1 MMEKVIPYLTIINQ
15 DIAIKLYEKIDFD
28 DDMDFE
34 TKMQRY
40 KPLKFLNYIQY
51 QNGNIENIRRFYGKY
66 QKQWLE
72 RINTLI
78 DTYGLYENENIINLI
93 IAYVNIANQGAIVF
107 NYINAILKGILQRD
121 ICDSYE
127 GIKEHLESN
136 LQWKKGISSLIFEPK
151 IDNEY
156 IDKIVEIDK
165 NEVKILEN
173 NDFYHIISKNTNDFA
188 KHLMSKNK
196 SIFKKFIF
204 WLGRYKQKL
213 QKLKYDIQNYS
224 IQNLILWLS
233 WTTNKNSFNWTYID
247 KIVKTFI
254 NNGLAY
260 DFRGALEYIKN
271 VVDRKNVATLE
282 NVLYKA
288 EKQVVAAFNGQKIET
303 NNIQDFTDEIE
314 YVSRRFGV

>member
-1 MMEKVIPYLTIINQ
+1 MMEKVIPYLTIIDQ
-15 DIAIKLYEKIDFD
+15 DIAIKLYKKNDFN

-51 QNGNIENIRRFYGKY
+51 QNGNIENIHRFYGKY

-78 DTYGLYENENIINLI
+78 DTYDLYGNENIINLI

-121 ICDSYE
+121 ISDSYE
-127 GIKEHLESN
+127 VVKEHLESN

-151 IDNEY
+151 IENEY
-156 IDKIVEIDK
+156 INKIDKVDKIELK
-165 NEVKILEN
+165 TLEK
-173 NDFYHIISKNTNDFA
+173 NDFYHIISKNTNDFT
-188 KHLMSKNK
+188 KYLMSKNK
-196 SIFKKFIF
+196 SFLKKFIF

-233 WTTNKNSFNWTYID
+233 WITNKNSFNWTYID

-260 DFRGALEYIKN
+260 DFLGALDYIKN
-271 VVDRKNVATLE
+271 VVDHKNVATLE

-288 EKQVVAAFNGQKIET
+288 EKQVVAVFNGQKIET

-314 YVSRRFGV
+314 YVSKRFGV